1 MGTRKENTVQ
11 EIVTSGQD
19 LVSTQKPMTEEQ
31 FNTEVSFKVSVSII
45 RKMLDESVITP
56 SEYRK
61 IETIIA
67 KIYPSFSCSLL

>member
-1 MGTRKENTVQ
+1 MERRKENTVQ

-31 FNTEVSFKVSVSII
+31 FNTEVSFKVSISII
-45 RKMLDESVITP
+45 RRMLDDGIISP

-61 IETIIA
+61 
-67 KIYPSFSCSLL
+67 LRQL